1 MGDEV
6 RQGHGARASCG
17 FVVAGARVWVA
28 RAQAREGSLCRCAC
42 VADAELE
49 PRAGPGEAEADRRVA
64 FERGECV

>member
-1 MGDEV
+1 MGSY
-6 RQGHGARASCG
+6 G
-17 FVVAGARVWVA
+17 VAGARVWVA

-42 VADAELE
+42 FADAELE